1 MEHRSSSG
9 PFFEAVFAL
18 LVAELVIIGLL
29 TLPFPG
35 GIRGVIVRWISTSNL
50 LQMCAKPL
58 LYFSVLVVLSFLF
71 TTREMLKLQSDYHE
85 LTFGD
90 LAERCAPEQPARR
103 GHTCSRHAAST
114 LTHRP
119 SRRLAGCSTRRR
131 CSARSATSTSRAS
144 AWCSCS

>member
-71 TTREMLKLQSDYHE
+71 TTREMLKLQSE
-85 LTFGD
+85 
-90 LAERCAPEQPARR
+90 ERRAATAKLVREGGRR
-103 GHTCSRHAAST
+103 AKGKY
-114 LTHRP
+114 
-119 SRRLAGCSTRRR
+119 
-131 CSARSATSTSRAS
+131 
-144 AWCSCS
+144 